1 MLERKASQGL
11 RAAILVVADIIMVFS
26 LATIRFFLPI
36 DLAPYPNI
44 LRNLR
49 ASCELYQREMP
60 KDDDGGRSADLSA
73 P

>member
-1 MLERKASQGL
+1 MPNSWWRSLTLERQASQGL
-11 RAAILVVADIIMVFS
+11 RAAILVAADIIMVFS

-49 ASCELYQREMP
+49 A
-60 KDDDGGRSADLSA
+60 
-73 P
+73 

>member
-1 MLERKASQGL
+1 
-11 RAAILVVADIIMVFS
+11 MVFS
-26 LATIRFFLPI
+26 LATIRSFLPI
-36 DLAPYPNI
+36 NPAPYPNI

-49 ASCELYQREMP
+49 ASCELYQRAMP